1 MQSDFLKAI
10 PLELVWIVK
19 LELHE
24 ERDVI
29 VAVGLRQRAA
39 VAATHVQQLR
49 EEEARQVDVVGERGA
64 RRDELDDAVTVR
76 VEQRPA
82 RRQVLLLP
90 LPQQL
95 VEAVP
100 DAHIHSLKPV
110 VAALPH
116 IALGDGSYSKNAARH
131 THANLDVFRFYL
143 CFLKTLKVWSLGK
156 FSLLSVSAW
165 KDTLP
170 IGDDDDSDVTYK
182 QHDDS
187 VW

>member
-1 MQSDFLKAI
+1 M
-10 PLELVWIVK
+10 ELVWIVK

-39 VAATHVQQLR
+39 VTATHVQQLR

-100 DAHIHSLKPV
+100 DTHIQSPKPV
-110 VAALPH
+110 IAAP
-116 IALGDGSYSKNAARH
+116 R
-131 THANLDVFRFYL
+131 
-143 CFLKTLKVWSLGK
+143 LK
-156 FSLLSVSAW
+156 LSVNAVIPIMQQVTCMKMSTSFALTSA
-165 KDTLP
+165 
-170 IGDDDDSDVTYK
+170 S
-182 QHDDS
+182 
-187 VW
+187 